1 LSIVQHRFLATA
13 ALAWAFLTVSPAG
26 AEVLTFEAY
35 RQASALGG
43 RPAAEAGQYVKGA
56 LHGILVVGDALEE
69 AGNPI
74 FCTEG
79 TGEGEVDVEAI
90 PAEFRAWLEET
101 APSETVT
108 GEMKQAPIAL
118 FVLGFLGV
126 RFPCAADGE
135 KGGAEN
141 KDLDSV
147 LRRTLPQ

>member
-13 ALAWAFLTVSPAG
+13 ALACAFLTVSPAG

-74 FCTEG
+74 FCT
-79 TGEGEVDVEAI
+79 GEAGEVDVEAI
-90 PAEFRAWLEET
+90 PAEFQAWLKET
-101 APSETVT
+101 APSEAEA

-126 RFPCAADGE
+126 RFPCAADGDG
-135 KGGAEN
+135 GGAEQ

-147 LRRTLPQ
+147 LRRTLPK

>member
-13 ALAWAFLTVSPAG
+13 ALACACLTVSPAR

-43 RPAAEAGQYVKGA
+43 RPAAEAEQYVKGA

-79 TGEGEVDVEAI
+79 TGEVDVEAI

-108 GEMKQAPIAL
+108 GEMQQAPVAL

-126 RFPCAADGE
+126 RFPCAADDDE
-135 KGGAEN
+135 GGAEN